1 MARDL
6 YYGADARRNLCTGM
20 EELSETV
27 KSTYGPLGRT
37 VVTKGGAVRRGSSV
51 TKGFSLPDL
60 AQDLGAQLLMQA
72 VKSVGDAVGDG
83 TATTTVLAQSL
94 VREGRRVV
102 AAGCSP
108 VQLRRGLQGAAKVAV
123 AELDAS
129 AQRLNGEEYARRVA
143 VAACGDQELG
153 ASIAQA
159 MEKVGLDGVITLKA
173 SKMRMHAHAS
183 MAA

>member
-1 MARDL
+1 M
-6 YYGADARRNLCTGM
+6 GADARRNLCTGM

-102 AAGCSP
+102 GRRMQPRAASP
-108 VQLRRGLQGAAKVAV
+108 GLTGRSEGGRR
-123 AELDAS
+123 
-129 AQRLNGEEYARRVA
+129 
-143 VAACGDQELG
+143 
-153 ASIAQA
+153 
-159 MEKVGLDGVITLKA
+159 
-173 SKMRMHAHAS
+173 
-183 MAA
+183 